1 MSCSCLCSNVLS
13 CFNYSLPLSIQ
24 TLGAT
29 DWEMFR
35 IGDRYFLAVA
45 NGHML
50 YDRRPSLYAIN
61 STIYELDMVTQ
72 MFITFQ
78 NIGTYR

>member
-1 MSCSCLCSNVLS
+1 MLT
-13 CFNYSLPLSIQ
+13 LSIQ

-29 DWEMFR
+29 DWEMFK
-35 IGDRYFLAVA
+35 IGERYFLAVA

-50 YDRRPSLYAIN
+50 YDKGPSLYAIN
-61 STIYELDMVTQ
+61 STIYELDMATQ
-72 MFITFQ
+72 MFLAFQ